1 MTEKGKKKK
10 VKDKRSSKGR
20 MNKHAKRVEEDQLLP
35 EQGISGKEKSIYQP
49 LKRT

>member
-1 MTEKGKKKK
+1 MTEKGNKKK